1 MKNNFF
7 YSKSGLSA
15 SMLFNKLC
23 ETARIYSNYERIIKY
38 TYRVNA
44 RVYTR
49 YNRNVMLTIKKYR
62 ILSINFIK
70 FIFEQKNETLHSGT
84 CCVTSTYWS

>member
-1 MKNNFF
+1 MEKKLNNKMKNNFF
-7 YSKSGLSA
+7 YSESGLSA

-44 RVYTR
+44 RVYT
-49 YNRNVMLTIKKYR
+49 TFPPKKKSSPTWTGWS
-62 ILSINFIK
+62 LKKTKLKINKKI
-70 FIFEQKNETLHSGT
+70 T
-84 CCVTSTYWS
+84 

>member
-1 MKNNFF
+1 MEKKLNNKMKNNFF
-7 YSKSGLSA
+7 YSESGLSA

-44 RVYTR
+44 RVYTIETR
-49 YNRNVMLTIKKYR
+49 YT
-62 ILSINFIK
+62 
-70 FIFEQKNETLHSGT
+70 
-84 CCVTSTYWS
+84 

>member
-1 MKNNFF
+1 MEKKLNNKMKNNFF
-7 YSKSGLSA
+7 YSESGLSA

-44 RVYTR
+44 RVYTTFPHKKKSPR
-49 YNRNVMLTIKKYR
+49 LGPDGVYKKRN
-62 ILSINFIK
+62 
-70 FIFEQKNETLHSGT
+70 
-84 CCVTSTYWS
+84 

>member
-7 YSKSGLSA
+7 YSESGLSA

-44 RVYTR
+44 RVYTTF
-49 YNRNVMLTIKKYR
+49 YHEIAHIK
-62 ILSINFIK
+62 
-70 FIFEQKNETLHSGT
+70 IFLIFVGE
-84 CCVTSTYWS
+84 

>member
-1 MKNNFF
+1 MENINNKMKNNFF

-44 RVYTR
+44 RVYTGP
-49 YNRNVMLTIKKYR
+49 
-62 ILSINFIK
+62 
-70 FIFEQKNETLHSGT
+70 IFTQLEMYVVDNNSHIMVLFMT
-84 CCVTSTYWS
+84 

>member
-7 YSKSGLSA
+7 YSESGLSA

-44 RVYTR
+44 RVYNIINDNCGAT
-49 YNRNVMLTIKKYR
+49 
-62 ILSINFIK
+62 LSLVSVSI
-70 FIFEQKNETLHSGT
+70 
-84 CCVTSTYWS
+84 

>member
-7 YSKSGLSA
+7 YSESGLSA

-44 RVYTR
+44 RVYSSVFF
-49 YNRNVMLTIKKYR
+49 NFFNSLRNKKNQAAERRLGNPGLYKRNKSTI
-62 ILSINFIK
+62 
-70 FIFEQKNETLHSGT
+70 
-84 CCVTSTYWS
+84 V